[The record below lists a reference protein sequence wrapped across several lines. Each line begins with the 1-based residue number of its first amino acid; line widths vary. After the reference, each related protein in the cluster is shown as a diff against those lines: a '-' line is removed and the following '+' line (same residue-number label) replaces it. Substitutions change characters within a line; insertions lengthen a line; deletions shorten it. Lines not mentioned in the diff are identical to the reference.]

1 MGAARR
7 MALGLSAK
15 IIGIKRQIRDQGLAP
30 EQASKLLNKLES
42 DLSGTFPGV
51 NTPTDAE
58 K

>member
-1 MGAARR
+1 